1 VLLALATFGCAGDRP
16 QPPSEQEPSELEEA
30 YFRDFWVSMEG
41 RREANEETL
50 RENEEMLGGALER
63 SATIEDRLGEALD
76 RERES
81 DGDARR
87 VSYVVCVEETT
98 TTHVCSVDYEDGSE
112 HETFQASLDPDSG
125 EVRYSESDSAFE
137 TVPVP

>member
-1 VLLALATFGCAGDRP
+1 M
-16 QPPSEQEPSELEEA
+16 EA
-30 YFRDFWVSMEG
+30 YLRDFQDSMEG

-50 RENEEMLGGALER
+50 REIEEVQEMLDGALER
-63 SATIEDRLGEALD
+63 SATMEDRLGEALD